1 MGLEPRTLD
10 WFCSPR
16 PVDSAPDQLQTK
28 QTGLAE
34 TWWESFLLSSS
45 HRSPGVA
52 WQPEPAINGL
62 SPLGSVA
69 VKVPGTFVYTLLPV
83 NEALSLSIPLQWD
96 FLLWPC
102 YWPLWKQRRHARTY
116 VTGNPRDPGAQCRP
130 HPLSSEMTKTP
141 VVSGGILLSD
151 APAPPFPLYSLH
163 VPRRTASWDALGL
176 ETPNKYHPGES
187 PGTTLAFLQL
197 KMDRLARGP
206 KSPLYMDQKPEP
218 NSLYM
223 CQTLCSAV
231 VLTHLKKQTVK
242 YYNRKY

>member
-102 YWPLWKQRRHARTY
+102 YWLLGKQRRHARTY
-116 VTGNPRDPGAQCRP
+116 VTGNPRDPGAQCHP
-130 HPLSSEMTKTP
+130 HPLSWDDKNSSHEWRDP
-141 VVSGGILLSD
+141 AEWRPSPALSPLLSS
-151 APAPPFPLYSLH
+151 YSKENSFLRC
-163 VPRRTASWDALGL
+163 PRAGDT
-176 ETPNKYHPGES
+176 K
-187 PGTTLAFLQL
+187 
-197 KMDRLARGP
+197 
-206 KSPLYMDQKPEP
+206 
-218 NSLYM
+218 
-223 CQTLCSAV
+223 
-231 VLTHLKKQTVK
+231 
-242 YYNRKY
+242 